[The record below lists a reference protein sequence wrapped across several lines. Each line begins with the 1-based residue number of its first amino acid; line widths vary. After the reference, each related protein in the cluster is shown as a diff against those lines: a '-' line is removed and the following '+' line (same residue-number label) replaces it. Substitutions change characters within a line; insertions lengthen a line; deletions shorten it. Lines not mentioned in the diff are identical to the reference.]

1 MVAPEPLADAVA
13 RLEAAPVAL
22 LALGMPRC
30 SACQLLPATLEAIA
44 GARPELEIA
53 LVMLATPADWRLREP
68 LLWPR
73 GVRVSPSSVPALAL
87 LREGRAVAS
96 RAGSGPAHVL
106 DAWIAETLGPPGRP
120 LAADLT
126 EAERAALERTGPRRA
141 QRLAIRGRD

>member
-1 MVAPEPLADAVA
+1 MVTAEPLAEAVA
-13 RLEAAPVAL
+13 RLDAAPAGL

-44 GARPELEIA
+44 AVRPGLEIA

-73 GVRVSPSSVPALAL
+73 GVRVSPSSVPVLAL
-87 LREGRAVAS
+87 LREGRAIAS

-106 DAWIAETLGPPGRP
+106 DAWIAETLGPPARP
-120 LAADLT
+120 LADGLT

-141 QRLAIRGRD
+141 QRMAIRERD

>member
-1 MVAPEPLADAVA
+1 MVAREPLADAVA
-13 RLEAAPVAL
+13 RLDAAPVGL

-30 SACQLLPATLEAIA
+30 SACQLLPATLEAVA
-44 GARPELEIA
+44 AARPGLEIA
-53 LVMLATPADWRLREP
+53 LVMLATPADWRLRER

-73 GVRVSPSSVPALAL
+73 GVRVSPSSVPVVAL

-106 DAWIAETLGPPGRP
+106 DAWIAQTLGPPERA
-120 LAADLT
+120 LAAGLT

-141 QRLAIRGRD
+141 QRMAIRERD